1 MEHITIVLVS
11 SDQEYGKALG
21 LGLLHVC
28 RSFMI
33 RILNPQEILQD
44 NEKNS
49 SDLII
54 WDGELPEEADA
65 MQDRMIQLVEKPS
78 MIRMDFRKKEFCLYR
93 YSCAQ
98 SFVSDIFEIYEN
110 LTGRHPVNV
119 ARPDIRIFAFTSWEG
134 GDRKSVV

>member
-1 MEHITIVLVS
+1 MEHITIILVS

-21 LGLLHVC
+21 LGLPYTFVDP
-28 RSFMI
+28 SMI

-54 WDGELPEEADA
+54 WDGELPEEADT
-65 MQDRMIQLVEKPS
+65 MQGCMIQLVEKPS

-93 YSCAQ
+93 YS
-98 SFVSDIFEIYEN
+98 
-110 LTGRHPVNV
+110 RRPVFCFGYF
-119 ARPDIRIFAFTSWEG
+119 RDL
-134 GDRKSVV
+134 

>member
-54 WDGELPEEADA
+54 WDGELPEEADT
-65 MQDRMIQLVEKPS
+65 MQGCMIQLVEKPS
-78 MIRMDFRKKEFCLYR
+78 MIRMDFRKKNSVFIATAAPSLL
-93 YSCAQ
+93 
-98 SFVSDIFEIYEN
+98 F
-110 LTGRHPVNV
+110 
-119 ARPDIRIFAFTSWEG
+119 RIFSRFM
-134 GDRKSVV
+134 KI

>member
-1 MEHITIVLVS
+1 MEHITIILVS
-11 SDQEYGKALG
+11 SAQEYGKALG

-33 RILNPQEILQD
+33 RILNPQESLQD

-54 WDGELPEEADA
+54 WDGELPEEADT
-65 MQDRMIQLVEKPS
+65 MQGRMIQLVEKPS

-98 SFVSDIFEIYEN
+98 SFCFGYFRD
-110 LTGRHPVNV
+110 L
-119 ARPDIRIFAFTSWEG
+119 
-134 GDRKSVV
+134 

>member
-1 MEHITIVLVS
+1 MEHITIILVS

-54 WDGELPEEADA
+54 WDGELPEEADT
-65 MQDRMIQLVEKPS
+65 MQGCMIQLVEKPS

-93 YSCAQ
+93 YSCA
-98 SFVSDIFEIYEN
+98 
-110 LTGRHPVNV
+110 PVFCFGYF
-119 ARPDIRIFAFTSWEG
+119 RDL
-134 GDRKSVV
+134 

>member
-65 MQDRMIQLVEKPS
+65 MQGCMIHTMVVKTIHDPHGFSEKRILSLSLQLRPVFCFGY
-78 MIRMDFRKKEFCLYR
+78 FRDL
-93 YSCAQ
+93 
-98 SFVSDIFEIYEN
+98 
-110 LTGRHPVNV
+110 
-119 ARPDIRIFAFTSWEG
+119 
-134 GDRKSVV
+134 

>member
-1 MEHITIVLVS
+1 MEHITIILVS

-44 NEKNS
+44 NERNS

-54 WDGELPEEADA
+54 WMENC
-65 MQDRMIQLVEKPS
+65 R
-78 MIRMDFRKKEFCLYR
+78 RKQIPCK
-93 YSCAQ
+93 A
-98 SFVSDIFEIYEN
+98 V
-110 LTGRHPVNV
+110 
-119 ARPDIRIFAFTSWEG
+119 
-134 GDRKSVV
+134 